1 MLYSKLLEMLL
12 DFEFRG
18 DLCIIR
24 LQGRFA
30 TGQDALY
37 LQAQAEELKSSGCTK
52 ILVDFSNVD
61 YIDSTGIGFL
71 IGIYTSVM
79 KSPQGRFA
87 LCNTHRR
94 VREVL
99 ELTRLAQVINIYPS
113 EAAAL
118 EALNAGSKSS
128 ASQAS

>member
-1 MLYSKLLEMLL
+1 MASMLVE
-12 DFEFRG
+12 FEFRG
-18 DLCIIR
+18 DICMLR
-24 LQGRFA
+24 LHGRFA
-30 TGQDALY
+30 TGQDSLY
-37 LQAQAEELKSSGCTK
+37 LHTKAEELKNSGYVK

-71 IGIYTSVM
+71 IGIYTSVT
-79 KSPQGRFA
+79 KSPSGKFA
-87 LCNTHRR
+87 LAGTNRR

-99 ELTRLAQVINIYPS
+99 ELTRLAQVIPIYPN

-118 EALNAGSKSS
+118 QELGAGSTTS